1 MVEIIGSKYCL
12 ACRKLCDSL
21 NDRNIKHIFYD
32 AFVPSERYKEL
43 QKIAEDD
50 GYISHPIAFY
60 NGECLGEGVSVLS
73 RIDKL
78 LEEE

>member
-12 ACRKLCDSL
+12 ACRKLCETLD
-21 NDRNIKHIFYD
+21 NRDIKYTFYD
-32 AFVPSERYKEL
+32 AFVPNERYVIL
-43 QKIAEDD
+43 QKIAEDE
-50 GYISHPIAFY
+50 GYIAHPIAFY

-73 RIDKL
+73 RIDKR